1 MPEGHVIHRL
11 ANELNDRFG
20 GTAGRVSSPQGRFQ
34 IEADLLDGL
43 NDGDE
48 VNTHGTDPLDTDSD
62 DDGLTD
68 AEEITFGTDPDDA
81 DSDDDG
87 LLDGTEL
94 VEAFARGKHLFVRF
108 AEDRHVYIHL
118 GLIGKLQFYPPEG
131 GPNPARMRIANDHC
145 AADLTGPQF
154 CELVSRERVDEI
166 LAKSG
171 PDPLDPDA
179 DPEVAWR
186 KVHATSRPIAALM
199 MDQALFAGVLVE
211 LMPLGVRDGRI
222 DTVLPEHSPEAMGR
236 DPRVDRHGGE
246 VYVYRRA
253 SQPCLVCGS
262 KVRTELLAGRNLY
275 WCGRCQ
281 RRR

>member
-20 GTAGRVSSPQGRFQ
+20 GTAVRVSSPQGRFQ
-34 IEADLLDGL
+34 IEAD
-43 NDGDE
+43 
-48 VNTHGTDPLDTDSD
+48 
-62 DDGLTD
+62 
-68 AEEITFGTDPDDA
+68 
-81 DSDDDG
+81 

-199 MDQALFAGVLVE
+199 MDQALFAGVGNIYRAEVLFRHRLDPHRPGKELRRSSFDAIWDDLVE